1 MRRQQGDVPCMQK
14 KNEKTKQKPKKNQ
27 KNKSP
32 AIGIYQLL
40 ISAGVC
46 RQTTNAAAV
55 VKQSTV
61 AGFKPGE
68 KQRVK

>member
-1 MRRQQGDVPCMQK
+1 MQK

-40 ISAGVC
+40 ISAGV
-46 RQTTNAAAV
+46 
-55 VKQSTV
+55 
-61 AGFKPGE
+61 
-68 KQRVK
+68 